1 MSAARRRHE
10 VAVIGGGFGGTL
22 VAMCLASQGRSVVVL
37 ERGRHPRFAIGEST
51 TPLANLVLKG
61 LCERYGLDELLPLCK
76 YGTWKATYPELRCG
90 PKRGFS
96 FFAHEPGSDFGPRND
111 HKNELFVA
119 ANASEAAGDTQW
131 LREDLDA
138 FFATAARARGVSV
151 LEGVEVTGVRRENG
165 WTLET
170 IGPEGTRQI
179 QADFVIDASG
189 GLGPLKDA
197 LGLEDHA
204 DDLATQSHAVFSHFE
219 GVRPWGAIYE
229 ESGGSLAG
237 SPFHPDAAAL
247 HHILEEGWMWALAF
261 DHGVT
266 SVGAVLTGA
275 PTGASPDRTW
285 RELLARYPSVAAQM
299 ADARPTR
306 PLTGTALLQRRLR
319 PSAGNDWG
327 LLPAAAYFIDP
338 LLSPGNAHTLYGVER
353 LARALSVGLGAPD
366 LAEALKAYDDSLQ
379 NEVDLL
385 DMLIHG
391 CQAAFCNFELM
402 TAFSLY
408 YFTGAIWSEVR
419 REEGKAGPDDGFLNA
434 HDERFR
440 GLVQAAYGELIRLVG
455 AGAPSAKAV
464 SAFTARVRKDIQPYD
479 LAGLGDPTKLN
490 RYPYV

>member
-1 MSAARRRHE
+1 MSSARRRHE

-22 VAMCLASQGRSVVVL
+22 VAMCLAAQGRSVVVL
-37 ERGRHPRFAIGEST
+37 ERDRHPRFAVGESS

-76 YGTWKATYPELRCG
+76 YGTWKATYPEIRCG

-96 FFAHEPGSDFGPRND
+96 FFAHEHRSDFVPRND

-131 LREDLDA
+131 LREDVDA
-138 FFATAARARGVSV
+138 FFVTKARARGVSV
-151 LEGVEVTGVRRENG
+151 FEGVEVIGAHRENG

-170 IGPEGTRQI
+170 IGPEGTGEIR
-179 QADFVIDASG
+179 ADFVIDASG
-189 GLGPLKDA
+189 GRGPLKGA

-204 DDLATQSHAVFSHFE
+204 HALATRSHAVFSHFE
-219 GVRPWGAIYE
+219 EVRPWGAIYE
-229 ESGGSLAG
+229 DAGGSLAG
-237 SPFHPDAAAL
+237 SPFPPDDAAL
-247 HHILEEGWMWALAF
+247 HHILAEGWMWALAF

-285 RELLARYPSVAAQM
+285 RELLTRYPSIAAQM

-306 PLTGTALLQRRLR
+306 PLTGTGLLQRRVR
-319 PSAGNDWG
+319 PSAGDDWA

-338 LLSPGNAHTLYGVER
+338 LLSPGNAHTLHGVER
-353 LARALSVGLGAPD
+353 LARVLSSGLGAAD
-366 LAEALKAYDDSLQ
+366 LETALKAYDDSLQ
-379 NEVDLL
+379 NEIDLL

-391 CQAAFCNFELM
+391 CQAAFCSFELM
-402 TAFSLY
+402 SAFSLY

-419 REEGKAGPDDGFLNA
+419 REEGTAGPADGFLNA

-440 GLVQAAYGELIRLVG
+440 SLVQGAYGDLLKLVG
-455 AGAPSAKAV
+455 AGAPNAEAV
-464 SAFTARVRKDIQPYD
+464 AAFSARVQQDIEPYN
-479 LAGLGDPTKLN
+479 LAGLGDPSKRN
-490 RYPYV
+490 RYHYV